1 MLFYSYELYDGKR
14 RPPLQLYAMQ
24 GEAGARTFEISL
36 LTDQGPSPSL
46 TDATVYAYVLKNDG
60 TVVVIDCQASS
71 NDVTFTLPLQACTCP
86 GVNKMAIQA
95 VTGTTDLRWDNL
107 LLYVEPCDLEN
118 AVASTDDLGPL
129 ANLITDPDYLQSI
142 IDTYESTTDAL
153 ESVLSQLAPKGEY
166 DPEVAYAPYN
176 IVAYEGMSYIAKK
189 PSTGVLPTD
198 TEHWALLVSNAVPGP
213 QGPQGK
219 LGKGPA
225 RIVVGTSL
233 AGWTASDCDLL
244 CDGESDQQEI
254 NAAIQQVLEES
265 STGGQVLLLDGTYN
279 ISERI
284 TISPGKKT
292 LILSGSGP
300 NCTRI
305 VSTVPKQNQD
315 SYDKGSQA
323 QKTEC
328 ESSCAILVSL
338 DASFSN
344 PDFAPTV
351 QNMSLMTE
359 VTSCGIAFTQ
369 RSTYSGGQVR
379 DCSFEGF
386 NNGVFTANH
395 RCQIEQCYFSCP
407 LVGVQLYGG
416 AKYEKILHCN
426 FSECG
431 CGIHASGLSGHSLV
445 QGCNFDTCGLSV
457 YFRGSNS
464 QIVDNSFYLADGE
477 LGIDLDEPNF
487 DIVSHNVFE
496 GDSSP
501 SGNTAIRLK
510 DVVGTAISENVID
523 SVATGILVK
532 SGTRG
537 GSAAN
542 TVTGNTCYRC
552 TSGITVSNDGN
563 GLENNSGQNTISS
576 NTIRMAS
583 SQGIYIGADENIINA
598 NQIVDSSSINGISLS
613 ANNCIC
619 TSNLLKSS
627 GSVYDTGSGNQKAN
641 NLEV

>member
-1 MLFYSYELYDGKR
+1 MNKKYFYGQGGYYMSAYGLAVRQGFKGTLDEWLASLRGMPGKDG
-14 RPPLQLYAMQ
+14 A
-24 GEAGARTFEISL
+24 
-36 LTDQGPSPSL
+36 QGPPGK
-46 TDATVYAYVLKNDG
+46 A
-60 TVVVIDCQASS
+60 
-71 NDVTFTLPLQACTCP
+71 FT
-86 GVNKMAIQA
+86 
-95 VTGTTDLRWDNL
+95 
-107 LLYVEPCDLEN
+107 Y
-118 AVASTDDLGPL
+118 DDFTP
-129 ANLITDPDYLQSI
+129 
-142 IDTYESTTDAL
+142 E
-153 ESVLSQLAPKGEY
+153 QLAELTG
-166 DPEVAYAPYN
+166 PEGPQ
-176 IVAYEGMSYIAKK
+176 G
-189 PSTGVLPTD
+189 PR
-198 TEHWALLVSNAVPGP
+198 GP
-213 QGPQGK
+213 QGPQGVQGPK
-219 LGKGPA
+219 GDAGTGLNILGTYTSVEALQSAVTTPKQGDMYNVGETAPYNAYMWDTTNGGEWLNQGQLQGAKGEQGPQGIQGPPGPQGEQGVQGPQGPPGPQGVPGEKGDRGA
-225 RIVVGTSL
+225 GPCRVVVGTSL

-305 VSTVPKQNQD
+305 VSTVPKQNQG
-315 SYDKGSQA
+315 SYNKGSQA

-328 ESSCAILVSL
+328 EASCAILVSL
-338 DASFSN
+338 DSSFSN

-351 QNMSLMTE
+351 QNMSLTTE

-369 RSTYSGGQVR
+369 RNTYSGGQVR

-416 AKYEKILHCN
+416 ARYEKILHCN

-431 CGIHASGLSGHSLV
+431 CGIHASGLSVHSLV
-445 QGCNFDTCGLSV
+445 QGCNFDTCSVSV
-457 YFRGSNS
+457 YFRGNNS
-464 QIVDNSFYLADGE
+464 QIVDNDFYLADGE
-477 LGIDLDEPNF
+477 LGIDLNEPNR
-487 DIVSHNVFE
+487 DIVSRNVFE
-496 GDSSP
+496 GGSSSP
-501 SGNTAIRLK
+501 SGIIAIQLK
-510 DVVGTAISENVID
+510 DVVGTVISENVID

-537 GSAAN
+537 GSTAN

-552 TSGITVSNDGN
+552 TSGIAVSNDGN

-576 NTIRMAS
+576 NTIREAS
-583 SQGIYIGADENIINA
+583 SRGIYIEADENIINA
-598 NQIVDSSSINGISLS
+598 NQIVDSPSVNGVELS
-613 ANNCIC
+613 ANNCVC

-627 GSVYDTGSGNQKAN
+627 GTVHDLGSGNQKAN
-641 NLEV
+641 NLVL

>member
-1 MLFYSYELYDGKR
+1 MEFTYTVPNGR
-14 RPPLQLYAMQ
+14 NHAPLQLYAVQ
-24 GEAGARTFEISL
+24 GEAGARTFTL
-36 LTDQGPSPSL
+36 RLTGGGAVDGN
-46 TDATVYAYVLKNDG
+46 AYVYVLKNDG
-60 TVVVIDCQASS
+60 TLVVINAGGASGS
-71 NDVTFTLPLQACTCP
+71 VTFTLPLQACTCP
-86 GVNKMAIQA
+86 GKNKVYIQ
-95 VTGTTDLRWDNL
+95 VIGGQTETRWDNIEL
-107 LLYVEPCDLEN
+107 WVQPCDLED

-129 ANLITDPDYLQSI
+129 ADIITDPDYLEEIQNAYVTAK
-142 IDTYESTTDAL
+142 DNLDDL
-153 ESVLSQLAPKGEY
+153 MSQFSPKGEY

-176 IVAYEGMSYIAKK
+176 IVAYKGMSYIAKK

-305 VSTVPKQNQD
+305 VSTVPKQNQG
-315 SYDKGSQA
+315 SYNKGTQA
-323 QKTEC
+323 QQIEC
-328 ESSCAILVSL
+328 EASCAILVSL
-338 DASFSN
+338 DSSFSN

-369 RSTYSGGQVR
+369 LNIYSGGQVR

-416 AKYEKILHCN
+416 ASYEKILHCN

-431 CGIHASGLSGHSLV
+431 CGVHASGLSGHSLV
-445 QGCNFDTCGLSV
+445 QGCIFDTCDLSV
-457 YFRGSNS
+457 YFRGNNS
-464 QIVDNSFYLADGE
+464 QIVDNNFYLADGE
-477 LGIDLDEPNF
+477 LGINLNEPNR
-487 DIVSHNVFE
+487 DIVSRNVFE
-496 GDSSP
+496 GGSSSP
-501 SGNTAIRLK
+501 SGSTAIQLK
-510 DVVGTAISENVID
+510 DTVGAVISENVIE

-537 GSAAN
+537 GSTNN

-563 GLENNSGQNTISS
+563 GLENNSGQNIISG
-576 NTIRMAS
+576 NTVRGAS
-583 SQGIYIGADENIINA
+583 LRGIYIGADENIINA
-598 NQIVDSSSINGISLS
+598 NQIVDSPSVNGVELS
-613 ANNCIC
+613 ANNCVC

-627 GSVYDTGSGNQKAN
+627 GTVHDLGSGNQKAN
-641 NLEV
+641 NLVL

>member
-1 MLFYSYELYDGKR
+1 MTFEYSVPNGKNHA
-14 RPPLQLYAMQ
+14 PLRLYAVQ
-24 GEAGARTFEISL
+24 GEAGARTFTLNFPGVGAIPM
-36 LTDQGPSPSL
+36 T
-46 TDATVYAYVLKNDG
+46 AANVYVKKNDG
-60 TVVVIDCQASS
+60 TLVVISATPGTTK
-71 NDVTFTLPLQACTCP
+71 VTFTLPLQACTCP
-86 GVNKMAIQA
+86 GENRVYIQLLGGG
-95 VTGTTDLRWDNL
+95 VETRWDNII
-107 LLYVEPCDLEN
+107 LYVEPCDLEN
-118 AVASTDDLGPL
+118 AVASTNDLGPL

-153 ESVLSQLAPKGEY
+153 ESVLSQLVPKGEY
-166 DPEVAYAPYN
+166 DPEVAYASYN

-305 VSTVPKQNQD
+305 VSTVPKQNQGD
-315 SYDKGSQA
+315 YNKGSQA
-323 QKTEC
+323 QQTEC
-328 ESSCAILVSL
+328 EASCAILVSL
-338 DASFSN
+338 DSSFSN

-351 QNMSLMTE
+351 QNMSLATE
-359 VTSCGIAFTQ
+359 VTSCGLAFTQ
-369 RSTYSGGQVR
+369 WNFYSGGHVVN
-379 DCSFEGF
+379 CTFEGF
-386 NNGVFTANH
+386 NNGVFSANP
-395 RCQIEQCYFSCP
+395 RCQIKDCHFTCP
-407 LVGVQLYGG
+407 FVGVQLYGG
-416 AKYEKILHCN
+416 ATYEKILHCN

-431 CGIHASGLSGHSLV
+431 CGVHVSGFSDHSLV
-445 QGCNFDTCGLSV
+445 QGCNFDTCGVSV
-457 YFRGSNS
+457 YFRGNNS
-464 QIVDNSFYLADGE
+464 QIVDNNFYLADGE
-477 LGIDLDEPNF
+477 LGIDLDEPNH

-537 GSAAN
+537 GSTAN

-563 GLENNSGQNTISS
+563 GLENNSGQNIISG
-576 NTIRMAS
+576 NTVRGAS
-583 SQGIYIGADENIINA
+583 FRGIYIGADENIINA

-641 NLEV
+641 NLEL

>member
-1 MLFYSYELYDGKR
+1 MNKKYFYGQGGYYMSAYGLAVRQGFKGTLDEWLASLQGMPGKDG
-14 RPPLQLYAMQ
+14 A
-24 GEAGARTFEISL
+24 
-36 LTDQGPSPSL
+36 QGPPGK
-46 TDATVYAYVLKNDG
+46 A
-60 TVVVIDCQASS
+60 
-71 NDVTFTLPLQACTCP
+71 FT
-86 GVNKMAIQA
+86 
-95 VTGTTDLRWDNL
+95 
-107 LLYVEPCDLEN
+107 Y
-118 AVASTDDLGPL
+118 DDFTP
-129 ANLITDPDYLQSI
+129 
-142 IDTYESTTDAL
+142 E
-153 ESVLSQLAPKGEY
+153 QLAELTG
-166 DPEVAYAPYN
+166 PEGPQ
-176 IVAYEGMSYIAKK
+176 G
-189 PSTGVLPTD
+189 PR
-198 TEHWALLVSNAVPGP
+198 GP
-213 QGPQGK
+213 QGPQGVQGPK
-219 LGKGPA
+219 GDAGTGLDILGTYTSVEALQSAVTTPTQGDMYNVGETAPYNVYMWDTTNGGEWLNQGQLQGAKGEQGPQGIQGPIGPQGEQGVQGPQGPPGPQGVPGEKGDRGA
-225 RIVVGTSL
+225 GPCRVVVGTTES
-233 AGWTASDCDLL
+233 GWTAEDCDYL

-305 VSTVPKQNQD
+305 VSTVPKQNQG
-315 SYDKGSQA
+315 SYNKGSQA
-323 QKTEC
+323 QQTEC
-328 ESSCAILVSL
+328 EASCAILVSL
-338 DASFSN
+338 DSSFSN

-369 RSTYSGGQVR
+369 WSTYSGGQVR

-416 AKYEKILHCN
+416 ARYEKILHCN

-431 CGIHASGLSGHSLV
+431 CGVHVSGFSDHSLV

-457 YFRGSNS
+457 YFRGNNS
-464 QIVDNSFYLADGE
+464 QIVDNNFYLADGE
-477 LGIDLDEPNF
+477 LGIDLDEPNH

-501 SGNTAIRLK
+501 SGNTAIQLT

-537 GSAAN
+537 GSTAN
-542 TVTGNTCYRC
+542 AVTGNTCYRC
-552 TSGITVSNDGN
+552 TSGITVNNDGN
-563 GLENNSGQNTISS
+563 GLENNSGQNIISG
-576 NTIRMAS
+576 NTVRGAS
-583 SQGIYIGADENIINA
+583 FRGIYIGADENIINA

-641 NLEV
+641 NLEL

>member
-1 MLFYSYELYDGKR
+1 MNKKYFYGQGGYYMSAYGLAVRQGFKGTLDEWLASLQGMPGKDG
-14 RPPLQLYAMQ
+14 Q
-24 GEAGARTFEISL
+24 
-36 LTDQGPSPSL
+36 QGPPGK
-46 TDATVYAYVLKNDG
+46 A
-60 TVVVIDCQASS
+60 
-71 NDVTFTLPLQACTCP
+71 FT
-86 GVNKMAIQA
+86 
-95 VTGTTDLRWDNL
+95 
-107 LLYVEPCDLEN
+107 Y
-118 AVASTDDLGPL
+118 DDFTP
-129 ANLITDPDYLQSI
+129 
-142 IDTYESTTDAL
+142 E
-153 ESVLSQLAPKGEY
+153 QLA
-166 DPEVAYAPYN
+166 
-176 IVAYEGMSYIAKK
+176 
-189 PSTGVLPTD
+189 
-198 TEHWALLVSNAVPGP
+198 ALTGP
-213 QGPQGK
+213 QGPQGPRGPQGEQGIQGPK
-219 LGKGPA
+219 GDAGTGLDILGTYESVEALQTAVTNPQQGNMYNVGQSEPYNVYMWDTTNGGEWLNQGQLQGAKGDTGPQGIQGPPGPQGEQGIQGPQGPPGPQGVPGEKGDRGA
-225 RIVVGTSL
+225 GPCRVVVGTSL

-305 VSTVPKQNQD
+305 VSTVPKQNQG
-315 SYDKGSQA
+315 SYNKGSQA

-328 ESSCAILVSL
+328 EASCAILVSL
-338 DASFSN
+338 NSSFSN

-369 RSTYSGGQVR
+369 LNTYSGGQVR

-416 AKYEKILHCN
+416 AGYEKILHCN

-431 CGIHASGLSGHSLV
+431 CGIHVSGLSGHSLV
-445 QGCNFDTCGLSV
+445 QGCNFDNCDLSV
-457 YFRGSNS
+457 YFRGNNS
-464 QIVDNSFYLADGE
+464 QIVDNNFYLADGE
-477 LGIDLDEPNF
+477 LGIDLNEPNR
-487 DIVSHNVFE
+487 DIVSRNVFE
-496 GDSSP
+496 GGSSP
-501 SGNTAIRLK
+501 SGSTAIRLK
-510 DVVGTAISENVID
+510 DVVGAVISENVID

-537 GSAAN
+537 GSTAN

-563 GLENNSGQNTISS
+563 GLENNSGQNIISG
-576 NTIRMAS
+576 NTVRGAS
-583 SQGIYIGADENIINA
+583 LRGIYIGADENIINA
-598 NQIVDSSSINGISLS
+598 NQIVDSPSVNGVELS
-613 ANNCIC
+613 ANNCVC
-619 TSNLLKSS
+619 TSNLLKS
-627 GSVYDTGSGNQKAN
+627 GGTVHDLGSGNQKAN
-641 NLEV
+641 NLVL

>member
-1 MLFYSYELYDGKR
+1 MEFTYTVPNGR
-14 RPPLQLYAMQ
+14 NHAPLQLYAVQ
-24 GEAGARTFEISL
+24 GEAGARTFTL
-36 LTDQGPSPSL
+36 RLTGGGAVDG
-46 TDATVYAYVLKNDG
+46 ATYVYVLKNDG
-60 TVVVIDCQASS
+60 TLVVIKAGGSGS
-71 NDVTFTLPLQACTCP
+71 EVTFTLPLQACTCP
-86 GVNKMAIQA
+86 GKNKVYIQVIA
-95 VTGTTDLRWDNL
+95 GQTETRWDNIEL
-107 LLYVEPCDLEN
+107 WVQPCDLEN

-129 ANLITDPDYLQSI
+129 ADIITDPDYLKSI

-153 ESVLSQLAPKGEY
+153 ESVLSQLVPKGEY

-305 VSTVPKQNQD
+305 VSTVPKQNQGG
-315 SYDKGSQA
+315 YDKGSPA
-323 QKTEC
+323 QKAEC

-338 DASFSN
+338 DASFSI

-351 QNMSLMTE
+351 QNLSLMTE

-369 RSTYSGGQVR
+369 WNTLEGGQVR

-395 RCQIEQCYFSCP
+395 RCQIERCYFSCP

-416 AKYEKILHCN
+416 ARYEKILSCS
-426 FSECG
+426 FAECG
-431 CGIHASGLSGHSLV
+431 CGIHASGFSDYSLV
-445 QGCNFDTCGLSV
+445 QGCHFSGCTSGV
-457 YFRGSNS
+457 YFCGSNS
-464 QIVDNSFYLADGE
+464 RIVDNEFQLATSEVGV
-477 LGIDLDEPNF
+477 DLDAPNL
-487 DIVSHNVFE
+487 DVVSHNTF
-496 GDSSP
+496 SSSSSS
-501 SGNTAIRLK
+501 SGGIAIQLK
-510 DVVGTAISENVID
+510 DVVGAVLAENVID
-523 SVATGILVK
+523 SMSTGIFVK

-537 GSAAN
+537 GSTAN

-576 NTIRMAS
+576 NTIREAS
-583 SQGIYIGADENIINA
+583 SRGIHIEADENIINA
-598 NQIVDSSSINGISLS
+598 NQIADSSSINGISLS

-627 GSVYDTGSGNQKAN
+627 GSVYDTGSSNQKAN

>member
-1 MLFYSYELYDGKR
+1 MNKKYFYGQGGYYMSAYGLAVRQGFKGTLDEWLASLQGMPGKDG
-14 RPPLQLYAMQ
+14 A
-24 GEAGARTFEISL
+24 
-36 LTDQGPSPSL
+36 QGPPGKSFTYDDFTPEQLAEL
-46 TDATVYAYVLKNDG
+46 TGPEGPQGPRGPQGPQGVQGPKGDAG
-60 TVVVIDCQASS
+60 TGLDILGTYTSVEA
-71 NDVTFTLPLQACTCP
+71 LQS
-86 GVNKMAIQA
+86 A
-95 VTGTTDLRWDNL
+95 VTT
-107 LLYVEPCDLEN
+107 
-118 AVASTDDLGPL
+118 
-129 ANLITDPDYLQSI
+129 
-142 IDTYESTTDAL
+142 
-153 ESVLSQLAPKGEY
+153 PKQGDMYNVGET
-166 DPEVAYAPYN
+166 APYN
-176 IVAYEGMSYIAKK
+176 VYMWDTTNGGEWLNQGQLQGAKGEQG
-189 PSTGVLPTD
+189 PQGIQGPIGPQGEQGVQGPQG
-198 TEHWALLVSNAVPGP
+198 EQGVQGP

-244 CDGESDQQEI
+244 CDGEADQQEI

-305 VSTVPKQNQD
+305 VSTVPKQNQGD
-315 SYDKGSQA
+315 YNKGSQA
-323 QKTEC
+323 QQIEC
-328 ESSCAILVSL
+328 EASCAILVSL
-338 DASFSN
+338 DSSFSN

-351 QNMSLMTE
+351 QNLSLMTE
-359 VTSCGIAFTQ
+359 VTSCGIAFSQ
-369 RSTYSGGQVR
+369 RITRSGGQVR

-395 RCQIEQCYFSCP
+395 RCQIDQCYFSCP

-416 AKYEKILHCN
+416 ARYEKILYCN

-431 CGIHASGLSGHSLV
+431 CGVHASGFSDHSLV
-445 QGCNFDTCGLSV
+445 QGCIFDTCDLSV
-457 YFRGSNS
+457 YFRGNNS
-464 QIVDNSFYLADGE
+464 QIVDNNFYLADGE
-477 LGIDLDEPNF
+477 LGIDLDEPNR
-487 DIVSHNVFE
+487 DIVSRNVFE

-537 GSAAN
+537 GSTAN

-583 SQGIYIGADENIINA
+583 SRGIYIGADENIINA
-598 NQIVDSSSINGISLS
+598 NQIVDSPSVNGVELS
-613 ANNCIC
+613 ANNCVC

-627 GSVYDTGSGNQKAN
+627 GTVHDLGSGNQKAN
-641 NLEV
+641 NLAL

>member
-1 MLFYSYELYDGKR
+1 MEFTYNVPNGRDHA
-14 RPPLQLYAMQ
+14 PLRLYAVQ
-24 GEAGARTFEISL
+24 GEAGARTFTL
-36 LTDQGPSPSL
+36 NLTGGGAVSG
-46 TDATVYAYVLKNDG
+46 TAYVYVLKNDG
-60 TVVVIDCQASS
+60 TLVVIDASGTTGI
-71 NDVTFTLPLQACTCP
+71 VTFTLPLQACTCP
-86 GVNKMAIQA
+86 GKNKVYIQLIDGQ
-95 VTGTTDLRWDNL
+95 TETRWDNIEL
-107 LLYVEPCDLEN
+107 WVQPCDLEN

-153 ESVLSQLAPKGEY
+153 ESVLSQLVPKGEY

-305 VSTVPKQNQD
+305 VSTVPKQNQGD
-315 SYDKGSQA
+315 YIKGSRA
-323 QKTEC
+323 QRTEC
-328 ESSCAILVSL
+328 EASCAILVSL
-338 DASFSN
+338 DSSFSN

-351 QNMSLMTE
+351 RSISLMTE

-369 RSTYSGGQVR
+369 RNIYSGGQVR

-407 LVGVQLYGG
+407 IVGVQLYGG
-416 AKYEKILHCN
+416 AIYEKILSCS
-426 FSECG
+426 FAECG
-431 CGIHASGLSGHSLV
+431 CGIHVSGLSDHSLV

-457 YFRGSNS
+457 YFCGSNS

-477 LGIDLDEPNF
+477 LGIDLDKPNH
-487 DIVSHNVFE
+487 DIVSRNVFE

-510 DVVGTAISENVID
+510 DVVGAVISENVID
-523 SVATGILVK
+523 SVATGILVI
-532 SGTRG
+532 SGKRG
-537 GSAAN
+537 GSTAN
-542 TVTGNTCYRC
+542 TVMGNTCYRC

-576 NTIRMAS
+576 NTIRKAS
-583 SQGIYIGADENIINA
+583 SRGIFIAADENIVSS
-598 NQIVDSSSINGISLS
+598 NQIADSPSVNGVELS
-613 ANNCIC
+613 ANNCVC

-627 GSVYDTGSGNQKAN
+627 GTVHDLGSGNQKAN
-641 NLEV
+641 NLVL